1 MLCVLSSVWRNVDSN
16 RIRWVVIRF
25 VQSKSSKPKFYT
37 HNSFQCLYL
46 FQLHHTY
53 TFFPILSFIQMTLY
67 TNKYSEL
74 GNNALYINI
83 WSMYTLVVFV
93 VLPLFVLAT
102 FNCFLILL
110 VHRSKSVRGD
120 LTNAN
125 SIRRTKVSDLAAS
138 LKIRIL
144 NISYSYIIFLTF

>member
-1 MLCVLSSVWRNVDSN
+1 MNIFL
-16 RIRWVVIRF
+16 
-25 VQSKSSKPKFYT
+25 FYT
-37 HNSFQCLYL
+37 HPFNFNTY
-46 FQLHHTY
+46 FHLHHTY
-53 TFFPILSFIQMTLY
+53 TFFPALSFTQMTLY

-144 NISYSYIIFLTF
+144 NIYIPYFLTAQVQHWHNGQCFAGE

>member
-1 MLCVLSSVWRNVDSN
+1 M
-16 RIRWVVIRF
+16 
-25 VQSKSSKPKFYT
+25 
-37 HNSFQCLYL
+37 
-46 FQLHHTY
+46 
-53 TFFPILSFIQMTLY
+53 TFY
-67 TNKYSEL
+67 TNKYSDL

-125 SIRRTKVSDLAAS
+125 SIRRTKVSID
-138 LKIRIL
+138 RDQ
-144 NISYSYIIFLTF
+144 ISETLDNT

>member
-1 MLCVLSSVWRNVDSN
+1 
-16 RIRWVVIRF
+16 
-25 VQSKSSKPKFYT
+25 
-37 HNSFQCLYL
+37 
-46 FQLHHTY
+46 
-53 TFFPILSFIQMTLY
+53 MTLY

-125 SIRRTKVSDLAAS
+125 SIRRTKVSDLAAP
-138 LKIRIL
+138 
-144 NISYSYIIFLTF
+144 